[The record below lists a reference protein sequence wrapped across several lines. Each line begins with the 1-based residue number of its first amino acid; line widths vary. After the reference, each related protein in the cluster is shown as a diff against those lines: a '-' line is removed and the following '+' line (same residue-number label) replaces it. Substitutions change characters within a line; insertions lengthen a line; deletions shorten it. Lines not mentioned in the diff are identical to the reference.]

1 MNNIK
6 ENDYNEQIISFYNI
20 NLKDLIAISKKA
32 YYLKTDKGPFFLKN
46 TISTTGEKY
55 TYLYEQGVTNIY
67 YPEKNR
73 NNEFVSKS
81 KLNYYYI
88 SQYLEHSNNITPIK
102 VISMYKE
109 LRSIHQM
116 TSFKRQLDPTSS
128 RPKFEEIT
136 RQLDYKFN
144 LIENFIKSIESKPL
158 NAFSMPILENY
169 QYVLDAKKELVRLQ
183 KLIIDAVKSH
193 LSVDYS
199 FIHNNPKL
207 DHLMQTNGIKY
218 LTSIENSKI
227 GISSLDMAK
236 LYIETIDL
244 KVDFKALI
252 VDYYYSQN
260 DNFQYDY
267 FRFLILYIYVK
278 RLTINSL
285 DYVSAQNFI
294 NFGLTIKKYF
304 EIFLDKQEQITNEDD
319 SDN

>member
-1 MNNIK
+1 MEKIKNI
-6 ENDYNEQIISFYNI
+6 EYNEQIISSYNI
-20 NLKDLIAISKKA
+20 NLKDLIAISKNA
-32 YYLKTDKGPFFLKN
+32 YYLKTDQGPYFLKN
-46 TISTTGEKY
+46 TNSTTNEKY
-55 TYLYEQGVTNIY
+55 SYLYEQGVTNIF

-73 NNEFVSKS
+73 QNEYVTKS
-81 KLNYYYI
+81 KLNYYFV
-88 SQYLEHSNNITPIK
+88 SSYLEHSNSSSAIK
-102 VISMYKE
+102 VINMYKE
-109 LRSIHQM
+109 LKKIHQA
-116 TSFKRQLDPTSS
+116 TNFKRQLDPAIS

-144 LIENFIKSIESKPL
+144 LIENFIKSVESKPL

-169 QYVLDAKKELVRLQ
+169 QYVLDAKKELIRLQ
-183 KLIIDAVKSH
+183 KLVIDAVKSH

-207 DHLMQTNGIKY
+207 DHLIQTNGMKY
-218 LTSIENSKI
+218 LTSIENSKQ

-244 KVDFKALI
+244 KVDFKSLI

-278 RLTINSL
+278 RLTINGL

-294 NFGLTIKKYF
+294 NFATMIKKYF
-304 EIFLDKQEQITNEDD
+304 EIFLDKEEQVTEENDTN
-319 SDN
+319 N